1 MQRYSFMEREAM
13 KERDIPSFVKE
24 KYGIKIDATS
34 LYESDIIYKKA
45 EQVLDKS
52 LNRKYIDGL
61 YKVGDEECEKSRE
74 IKHLRNVIS
83 DLIDKISEID
93 FFIPD
98 IKADCLMGLLYSDEE
113 CDVWPDEKMEWGWG
127 ATDEEDRKRFR
138 KVDNFERIRNAQRH
152 YPYAKYETEGFPL
165 NGIPGGCEEYHKLMM
180 NQKNISIFDT
190 SISKEDKNISIFD
203 IGINK
208 EKKNISIKKYG
219 FQKAHDI
226 YEELKNAPVENL
238 LLLEKTLGIGYANQ
252 LFYYVNSFTDFDRL
266 SQLKEVIKSC
276 VGVPMFARKYVTNK
290 LWGYLKATGYNS
302 FIIQYIEEVGYLLAC
317 LVDEAY
323 EAVLELYWYVYYLT
337 YWNDCLHSS
346 ILLDIENYWKQYFDE
361 ETVYSNILESEKIHD
376 WRGIK
381 DVEDCFFPGED
392 GYRIEKTKLL
402 DNKIEYVPIMLD
414 DNGGYFLAVQ
424 APFKA
429 LGKDILEITAQRL
442 NEKICFYDEI
452 QNKMRSNIELDKVIK
467 NYEITKGEQAIDQN
481 LQDLYRQFNENNK
494 ELLDLYYDIR
504 RASFVELKKNEE
516 EIWKDKD
523 VKVGAQKLKPLHI
536 YALIHAEIVRLLNE

>member
-190 SISKEDKNISIFD
+190 SISKEDENISIFD

-252 LFYYVNSFTDFDRL
+252 LFYYVNSFTD
-266 SQLKEVIKSC
+266 
-276 VGVPMFARKYVTNK
+276 
-290 LWGYLKATGYNS
+290 
-302 FIIQYIEEVGYLLAC
+302 IIQYIEEVGYLLAC